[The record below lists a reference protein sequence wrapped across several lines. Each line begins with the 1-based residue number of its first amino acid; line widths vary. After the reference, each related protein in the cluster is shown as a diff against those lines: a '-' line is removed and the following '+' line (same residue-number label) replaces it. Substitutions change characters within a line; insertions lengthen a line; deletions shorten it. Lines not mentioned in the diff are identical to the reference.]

1 MSEVIFSHPNPMIV
15 ANAENVLAAAGIE
28 CELRNSFAIGASGGL
43 ACQDVW
49 PQLLVADSDIE
60 KAQCLLKKI
69 AHHDGDDWQCSACGE
84 DNAPAFE
91 LCWHCGATLPHN

>member
-15 ANAENVLAAAGIE
+15 ANAENVLAAAGVK
-28 CELRNSFAIGASGGL
+28 CELRNSYALGASGGL

-49 PQLLVADSDIE
+49 PQLLVADSDID
-60 KAQCLLKKI
+60 KARQLLRGI
-69 AHHDGDDWQCSACGE
+69 ASSQGTDWQCPKCGE

-91 LCWHCGATLPHN
+91 LCWHCGATAPV